1 MGYDHERFENK
12 RLRRLELLPG
22 AGVPTSGRKGFLFWP
37 GSDDAAG
44 KLESGS
50 DCSEAIILPGRL
62 MLACVENGSKRKQ
75 FIDSIAHLA
84 DGSVCRAVY
93 KGKFRQGE
101 PDMADSVHA
110 LAELLTDADDGD
122 LFIIDVDVPY
132 YSRILDE
139 GTPEDDTDGDVV
151 DDWNIVLRLMERLLT
166 AGRDVSFVIVTTAF
180 DDRLLPGTLL
190 DHAYARIGVGCL
202 GGLQRLTLFDDP
214 SRYEAGLDRGW
225 LPGDPLVLQVEAD
238 GVWMG
243 QALLEAPEATRSWR
257 EQQDEDTTSGPVVDG
272 AADGWGEFKWAGRD
286 QDAAIVRDEQ
296 DAEKWRR
303 LVACCRVA
311 ASVAIVIGAIVLHN
325 RRKRR

>member
-1 MGYDHERFENK
+1 MGYDHERFEGQ
-12 RLRRLELLPG
+12 RLRRLELLPA
-22 AGVPTSGRKGFLFWP
+22 AGVPVSGRNGFVFWP
-37 GSDDAAG
+37 GPADAVGTLEACSG
-44 KLESGS
+44 SLES
-50 DCSEAIILPGRL
+50 IILPGRL

-93 KGKFRQGE
+93 RGKFKQGD
-101 PDMADSVHA
+101 PGMADSVHT
-110 LAELLTDADDGD
+110 LAGLLTDADDGD

-151 DDWNIVLRLMERLLT
+151 DDWNIVLRLMGRLLA

-180 DDRLLPGTLL
+180 DDRLLPRTLL
-190 DHAYARIGVGCL
+190 DYARARIGVGSL

-214 SRYEAGLDRGW
+214 SRYEVGLDRGW
-225 LPGDPLVLQVEAD
+225 LSGDPLVLQVEAD
-238 GVWMG
+238 GIWMG
-243 QALLEAPEATRSWR
+243 QALLEEPAAARSWR
-257 EQQDEDTTSGPVVDG
+257 EQQDEGCVSGPVVDD
-272 AADGWGEFKWAGRD
+272 AADGGDEFKLAVGD
-286 QDAAIVRDEQ
+286 PGPAIVRDEH

-303 LVACCRVA
+303 LVACCKVA
-311 ASVAIVIGAIVLHN
+311 VSVAIVIGAIVLHN

>member
-1 MGYDHERFENK
+1 METSRMGYDHEGFEDK
-12 RLRRLELLPG
+12 RRRRLELLPV
-22 AGVPTSGRKGFLFWP
+22 AGVPASGRKGFLFWP
-37 GSDDAAG
+37 GSDDAAAKSG
-44 KLESGS
+44 EDSDGSES
-50 DCSEAIILPGRL
+50 IVLPGRL

-93 KGKFRQGE
+93 KGEFKQGE
-101 PDMADSVHA
+101 PGMADRVNV

-151 DDWNIVLRLMERLLT
+151 DDWNIVLRLMERMLA

-180 DDRLLPGTLL
+180 DDRLLPRTLL

-214 SRYEAGLDRGW
+214 SRYEDGLDSRW

-243 QALLEAPEATRSWR
+243 QTLLEAPEATRSWR
-257 EQQDEDTTSGPVVDG
+257 EQQDEAAISGHVVDDRFGG
-272 AADGWGEFKWAGRD
+272 ASPVF
-286 QDAAIVRDEQ
+286 
-296 DAEKWRR
+296 
-303 LVACCRVA
+303 
-311 ASVAIVIGAIVLHN
+311 
-325 RRKRR
+325 

>member
-1 MGYDHERFENK
+1 MGYDHERFEGQ
-12 RLRRLELLPG
+12 RLRRLELLPA
-22 AGVPTSGRKGFLFWP
+22 AGVPARDRKGLLFWP
-37 GSDDAAG
+37 GSADAAG
-44 KLESGS
+44 TLGTDSDSLES
-50 DCSEAIILPGRL
+50 IVIPGRL

-93 KGKFRQGE
+93 RGKFKQGE
-101 PDMADSVHA
+101 PDMADSVHT
-110 LAELLTDADDGD
+110 LAGLLTDADDGD

-151 DDWNIVLRLMERLLT
+151 DDWNIVLRLMERLLA
-166 AGRDVSFVIVTTAF
+166 AGRDVSFVIVTTMF

-190 DHAYARIGVGCL
+190 DYAYARIGVGCL
-202 GGLQRLTLFDDP
+202 GGLQSLTLFDDP
-214 SRYEAGLDRGW
+214 SRYEVGLDRRW

-257 EQQDEDTTSGPVVDG
+257 EQQDEVSVSGPVVDD
-272 AADGWGEFKWAGRD
+272 AADGGDEFKCAGSD
-286 QDAAIVRDEQ
+286 PGATIVRAEQ

-303 LVACCRVA
+303 LVACCKVA
-311 ASVAIVIGAIVLHN
+311 ASVAIVITAIVLHD
-325 RRKRR
+325 RRKRK